1 MTVKCE
7 THEIATLRQ
16 QQKEELLHVK
26 IYLTF
31 VFISGDY
38 PDPPKLVSRPTVW
51 EPLNCRLYSLVRYN
65 GKCVKTVLSEV
76 LITLMNMF
84 GEVKELI
91 R

>member
-16 QQKEELLHVK
+16 QQKEELLHIQ

-38 PDPPKLVSRPTVW
+38 RDPPKPVSRPTVW
-51 EPLNCRLYSLVRYN
+51 KPLNCRLYSLV
-65 GKCVKTVLSEV
+65 L
-76 LITLMNMF
+76 L
-84 GEVKELI
+84 
-91 R
+91 